1 MINSR
6 QHNIQLR
13 TLACLVAAL
22 TVHTAS
28 AQSVSLTQSQ
38 LLDRYEG
45 LWLGESIANWTG
57 LRTEGRRIDPPFYT
71 DADWGTIVGPA
82 PLDFVFQSPW
92 GSDDDTD
99 IEYVYLH
106 KMTQVGSPWL
116 SPQAIRDA
124 WRRHV
129 NGFIWVSNYN
139 ARALM
144 ERGVVP
150 PATGMSAANHHRL
163 AIDAQLT
170 TEFFGALCPGDPTL
184 ALELSYLPIRTTAV
198 GHAAHASQFYAVLY
212 ALAPLV
218 DPQLSGRDQG
228 IWLVTTAR
236 DYLPTTSKARNV
248 VNTVLNDYLANP
260 DVHDWERT
268 RDIVYDRY
276 QLRAGQNGYT
286 YFGWTESSVNL
297 ATGIIALLYGEGDF
311 RRTVQIGTL
320 SGWDSDNG
328 TATMGG
334 LLGLMHGADW
344 VRAQFPQQ
352 TLSDAYWISRT
363 RDAMPDYTP
372 SDPTA
377 EDTFTLIAQRMA
389 DLARTNVLA
398 SGGSIDGTVPDPVW
412 TLAPTATPASLRLFA
427 NPAHRE
433 ALASATRHVRNQGG
447 SATPTS
453 SVVSSPPPSRG
464 SSNVAVLA
472 DVRESNQQGFDEIWF
487 QDPFY
492 TTQRPSPPA
501 SATLRVEYSMPVE
514 VSAIR
519 FIEGNQFN
527 ESNAVGGYFIDP
539 TLRVRIGTTW
549 TAIATATSEATNPL
563 TPFQVV
569 TYRLPAP
576 ATITG
581 IEISGTQG
589 GTHQFVTCAEFDAL
603 RASVPAIANAP
614 HCTGLD
620 VTQDRQ
626 LDLSDIYAWHGANTD
641 VNADGVSDER
651 DYTML
656 IGVARATER
665 KAMLGR

>member
-1 MINSR
+1 MVKLR
-6 QHNIQLR
+6 QHNVQLS
-13 TLACLVAAL
+13 TFACLAAAI
-22 TVHTAS
+22 VSQTANG
-28 AQSVSLTQSQ
+28 QSVSLTQSQ

-45 LWLGESIANWTG
+45 MWLGESIANWTG

-71 DADWGTIVGPA
+71 DSDWGTIIGPA

-99 IEYVYLH
+99 IEYVYMH
-106 KMTQVGSPWL
+106 KMSQTGSPWL
-116 SPQAIRDA
+116 SPQAIRGV
-124 WRRHV
+124 WRTHI
-129 NGFIWVSNYN
+129 NSFIWVSNYN

-144 ERGVVP
+144 ERGVVT

-198 GHAAHASQFYAVLY
+198 GHAAHASQFYTVLY

-218 DPQLSGRDQG
+218 NQQLSGRDQC
-228 IWLVTTAR
+228 IWLVTTAC
-236 DYLPTTSKARNV
+236 DYLPTSSKARNV
-248 VNTVLNDYLANP
+248 IQTVLNDFLANP
-260 DVHDWERT
+260 DANDWERT

-276 QLRAGQNGYT
+276 QLRASQNGYT

-297 ATGIIALLYGEGDF
+297 ATGTMALLYGQGDF

-352 TLSDAYWISRT
+352 TINDAYWISRT

-372 SDPTA
+372 GDPTA
-377 EDTFTLIAQRMA
+377 EDTFTLMAERMA
-389 DLARTNVLA
+389 GLAKANVLA
-398 SGGSIDGTVPDPVW
+398 SGGTIDGTLPDPVW
-412 TLAPTATPASLRLFA
+412 TLAPTATPAALRLFA

-433 ALASATRHVRNQGG
+433 TLASATRHVRSQGG
-447 SATPTS
+447 FATPTS

-464 SSNVAVLA
+464 SSNVAVIA
-472 DVRESNQQGFDEIWF
+472 DVRESNQVGFDEVWF

-492 TTQRPSPPA
+492 TTQRPSPSA
-501 SATLRVEYSMPVE
+501 SATLRVEYTTPVE

-519 FIEGNQFN
+519 FIEGDQFN
-527 ESNAVGGYFIDP
+527 DANSIGGYFIDP
-539 TLRVRIGTTW
+539 ALRVRIGTTW
-549 TAIATATSEATNPL
+549 TPIAVATSEAPDPL
-563 TPFQVV
+563 TPFQVL

-576 ATITG
+576 MTITG

-603 RASVPAIANAP
+603 RASVPAVTGGP
-614 HCTGLD
+614 RCTGLD

-626 LDLSDIYAWHGANTD
+626 LDLADIYAWHELGGD
-641 VNADGVSDER
+641 VNVDGISDQR
-651 DYTML
+651 DCTML
-656 IGVARATER
+656 TGIVRSGER
-665 KAMLGR
+665 NAMLAR